1 MSFAKF
7 IFKSAFRKK
16 SRVIFTLLGISIPIM
31 IILFYGLS
39 MGTIVNSDN
48 GVNYDITFWG
58 NMTDFYSSGEH
69 SQTEEYK
76 GMNENL
82 IDKLKNV
89 SGVEE
94 VIGTY
99 TIILNSSNF
108 NFTNIDDMYV
118 HGFKKSDQK
127 FMGLRIISGRIFED
141 DEKELILPNKALI
154 KLNKKVGE
162 SISLDNE
169 TYKIVGIIEKDDSST
184 YVNYITVYTSIKNA
198 RNMNALK
205 NNERLDFNNEKI
217 KDIDVK
223 VSTGY
228 NISEVAEK
236 MEKEYGKEIGHANI
250 IEKNNDTMSKIK
262 FYIFQLI
269 PEFIAIIITFIFTI
283 KSVHD
288 RTREIG
294 VLKAIGWKS
303 KRIFTMILSET
314 LILSVCS
321 FIIGSIIICAIFYM
335 MQSNMV
341 GFKLDLIIFLQLLD
355 INIFVYTFLMITI
368 IALLAGLFP
377 AIRASRLSP
386 TEAVREE

>member
-16 SRVIFTLLGISIPIM
+16 SRVIFTLLGISIPII

-39 MGTIVNSDN
+39 MGTVVNSDN
-48 GVNYDITFWG
+48 GVNYDITFYG
-58 NMTDFYSSGEH
+58 NTTDFYSSGEH
-69 SQTEEYK
+69 SQTEEYE
-76 GMNENL
+76 GMDENL

-89 SGVEE
+89 NGVEE
-94 VIGTY
+94 VMGTY
-99 TIILNSSNF
+99 TTILNSSNF
-108 NFTNIDDMYV
+108 NFTNIDAMYI

-127 FMGLRIISGRIFED
+127 FMGLKIISGRIFED

-184 YVNYITVYTSIKNA
+184 YVNYITGYTSIKNA

-205 NNERLDFNNEKI
+205 NNERLDFNNGKI

-223 VSTGY
+223 ISTGY
-228 NISEVAEK
+228 NVSEVAEK

-250 IEKNNDTMSKIK
+250 IGKNNDTMSKIE

-314 LILSVCS
+314 LILSICS
-321 FIIGSIIICAIFYM
+321 FIIGSIIICTIFYM
-335 MQSNMV
+335 IQSNMV

>member
-1 MSFAKF
+1 
-7 IFKSAFRKK
+7 
-16 SRVIFTLLGISIPIM
+16 
-31 IILFYGLS
+31 
-39 MGTIVNSDN
+39 MGTVVNIDNEVNSDIIF
-48 GVNYDITFWG
+48 YG
-58 NMTDFYSSGEH
+58 NTTSFYSSGEH
-69 SQTEEYK
+69 SKTDEYE
-76 GMNENL
+76 GMGENL

-89 SGVEE
+89 NGVEE

-99 TIILNSSNF
+99 RTHFNSSYF
-108 NFTNIDDMYV
+108 NFTNIDYMNI

-127 FMGLRIISGRIFED
+127 FMEKFMGLKIISGRIFED

-169 TYKIVGIIEKDDSST
+169 TYKIVGIIEKDDSPAYT
-184 YVNYITVYTSIKNA
+184 NYMIGYTSIKNA

-205 NNERLDFNNEKI
+205 NNERLDSNNGKI
-217 KDIDVK
+217 KGIDVK
-223 VSTGY
+223 VSAGY
-228 NISEVAEK
+228 NVSEVAEK
-236 MEKEYGKEIGHANI
+236 MEKEYGNEIGRANI
-250 IEKNNDTMSKIK
+250 IEKNNDIMSKMK

-269 PEFIAIIITFIFTI
+269 PELIAIIITFIFTI

-303 KRIFTMILSET
+303 KRIFTMILGET

-335 MQSNMV
+335 MQSIMA
-341 GFKLDLIIFLQLLD
+341 GFKLDFIIFLQLLD
-355 INIFVYTFLMITI
+355 INIFVHTFLIIII

-386 TEAVREE
+386 AEDVREE